1 MLANYAGLCLLG
13 IVLFLLLGMIVAVFA
28 YLVNAKRAADDPR
41 KKNFPLSAVVF
52 AVLRLPLWLLISLSL
67 LILKSLAYGVFLL
80 LFSIALLVFQHSD
93 LPDWL
98 EDGLAQIGNKL
109 SGID

>member
-1 MLANYAGLCLLG
+1 
-13 IVLFLLLGMIVAVFA
+13 
-28 YLVNAKRAADDPR
+28 
-41 KKNFPLSAVVF
+41 
-52 AVLRLPLWLLISLSL
+52 LISLSL